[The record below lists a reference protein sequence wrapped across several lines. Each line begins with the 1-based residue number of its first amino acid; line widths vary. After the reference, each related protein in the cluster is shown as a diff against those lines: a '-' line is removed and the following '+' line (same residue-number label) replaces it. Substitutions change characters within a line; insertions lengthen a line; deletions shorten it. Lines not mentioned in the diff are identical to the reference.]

1 MRSKAK
7 HITLVSVSSQRT
19 RHWNNKYNTMK
30 VHQIVSENAG
40 IISALK
46 TGYNAFKGARS
57 AIPGAVDDAQ
67 KAATAAAKKAQAIKD
82 LAAAGKPSKAAIDAA
97 TATTKT
103 TATGADDVAKSASWW
118 EKEAAKIAA
127 KNTAKADDL
136 AAGALKSTVLADKAD
151 SVVRFMYAAG
161 IAKEAIVYWTKSEE
175 IENNPNLSPEQ
186 KQEAI
191 RKLRGEFILS
201 VIGPKVGAWAISKV
215 AFPLK
220 LIPWLTK
227 ISGSPNAAEVMKH
240 LSKRGTEA
248 ALIAWF
254 AAGGGKDWLNDT
266 MGFLVTGVGSAP
278 ELIGK
283 VYDVTKAATQVATGE
298 LPTGYKSSGDAV
310 DLNDPSSILN
320 KVGDMAGGGKY
331 VDPFKGISRKDSK

>member
-1 MRSKAK
+1 
-7 HITLVSVSSQRT
+7 
-19 RHWNNKYNTMK
+19 MK
-30 VHQIVSENAG
+30 VHQIVSEVG

-57 AIPGAVDDAQ
+57 AAPGAIDAAQ

-97 TATTKT
+97 KSTTSTAKGATQ
-103 TATGADDVAKSASWW
+103 TGAAKTASWW
-118 EKEAAKIAA
+118 DNEAAKLATKISG
-127 KNTAKADDL
+127 KETKL
-136 AAGALKSTVLADKAD
+136 AAGALKSTVLANKAD
-151 SVVRFMYAAG
+151 DIVGFMYKAQ
-161 IAKEAIVYWTKSEE
+161 ILKEAGVYWYKSNQ
-175 IENNPNLSPEQ
+175 IEDNPNLSPEQ

-215 AFPLK
+215 AIPLRI
-220 LIPWLTK
+220 IPWLTK

-254 AAGGGKDWLNDT
+254 AAGGGKEWLNDT

-278 ELIGK
+278 ELIGT
-283 VYDVTKAATQVATGE
+283 VYEVTKAVAQTATGNI
-298 LPTGYKSSGDAV
+298 PAGAKSDSASGSDNAVDPNDPMSIMNKVSGMMGGSSG
-310 DLNDPSSILN
+310 N
-320 KVGDMAGGGKY
+320 Y
-331 VDPFKGISRKDSK
+331 VDPFKGTGRGGK

>member
-7 HITLVSVSSQRT
+7 HKTLVSVSSQRT
-19 RHWNNKYNTMK
+19 CHWNNKYNTMK
-30 VHQIVSENAG
+30 VYQIVSEKAG

-57 AIPGAVDDAQ
+57 AVPGAADAAQ

-97 TATTKT
+97 KSTTKA
-103 TATGADDVAKSASWW
+103 TATGADDVAKSSSWW
-118 EKEAAKIAA
+118 ETQAAKIATKNKA
-127 KNTAKADDL
+127 KVDAL
-136 AAGALKSTVLADKAD
+136 AAGALKSTVLANKAD
-151 SVVRFMYAAG
+151 QVVRFMYAAG
-161 IAKEAIVYWTKSEE
+161 ISKEVYVYWTESEK

-186 KQEAI
+186 NQEAI

-201 VIGPKVGAWAISKV
+201 VIAPKVGTWAISKV

-227 ISGSPNAAEVMKH
+227 ISGSPNAAEVMKY

-248 ALIAWF
+248 ALITWF
-254 AAGGGKDWLNDT
+254 AAGGGKQWLNDT

-278 ELIGK
+278 ELVGT
-283 VYDVTKAATQVATGE
+283 VYEVVKAGAQVATGNV
-298 LPTGYKSSGDAV
+298 PAGGSSGDNTDV
-310 DLNDPSSILN
+310 DPNDPISAFN
-320 KVGDMAGGGKY
+320 KAISGGKSGW
-331 VDPFKGISRKDSK
+331 VDPAIGTGRGGK

>member
-1 MRSKAK
+1 
-7 HITLVSVSSQRT
+7 
-19 RHWNNKYNTMK
+19 MK

-57 AIPGAVDDAQ
+57 AVPGAADAAQ

-82 LAAAGKPSKAAIDAA
+82 LAAAGNPSKAAIDAA
-97 TATTKT
+97 KATTKAT
-103 TATGADDVAKSASWW
+103 TKATATGADDVAKSASWW

-136 AAGALKSTVLADKAD
+136 AAGALKATVLADKAD

-310 DLNDPSSILN
+310 DLNDPSSVMN
-320 KVGDMAGGGKY
+320 KVSGMMGGGKY
-331 VDPFKGISRKDSK
+331 QERYDTPNYCSPSSESYWSM

>member
-1 MRSKAK
+1 
-7 HITLVSVSSQRT
+7 
-19 RHWNNKYNTMK
+19 MK
-30 VHQIVSENAG
+30 VHQIVSENG
-40 IISALK
+40 FISALK

-82 LAAAGKPSKAAIDAA
+82 LAATGKPSKAAIDAVN
-97 TATTKT
+97 ATTKGST
-103 TATGADDVAKSASWW
+103 KTGVAKTATWW
-118 EKEAAKIAA
+118 DNEAAKLATKIKGKEDA
-127 KNTAKADDL
+127 L
-136 AAGALKSTVLADKAD
+136 AAGALKSTVLANKAD
-151 SVVRFMYAAG
+151 DIVGFMYKAE
-161 IAKEAIVYWTKSEE
+161 ILKEAGVYWYKSNQ
-175 IENNPNLSPEQ
+175 IENDPKLSPEE

-220 LIPWLTK
+220 IIPWLTK

-254 AAGGGKDWLNDT
+254 GAGGGKQWLNDT

-278 ELIGK
+278 ELIDT
-283 VYDVTKAATQVATGE
+283 VYEVTKAVVQTATGNI
-298 LPTGYKSSGDAV
+298 PAGAKTSSSGGSDSEV
-310 DLNDPSSILN
+310 DPNDPMSIMN
-320 KVGDMAGGGKY
+320 KVSGMMGGGNY
-331 VDPFKGISRKDSK
+331 VDPFKGTGRGGK